1 MSDQTPTRASRPAD
15 DGRAS
20 RAALVAA
27 GRRRLLV
34 GGLVLGTV
42 AVAAVAGVGTAVG
55 AALEEI
61 ARRSGVETNGQVLAL
76 VEQARFWGKVSAGV
90 MVLTAIGVLAFIAA
104 RYETE
109 IDRLRGRMDAQE
121 AAGRERLDE
130 HRRAVVDGLVRL
142 ASSRDGDTGEHMQ
155 RVRGYVRALA
165 EHMRDRHPEVDAAF
179 VETLVETAPLH
190 DIGKVGIPDEILL
203 KPGPLTPEQRAEM
216 QKHVLHGLDALI
228 EVRRR
233 YGDDDYLQIACEV
246 AFAHH
251 ERYDGSGYPFG
262 LAGETIPLSARIVA
276 LADVYDALRNER
288 VYKEAIDHATARDTI
303 VRHAGTHF
311 DPGVVEAFRAV
322 EDRFAAIF
330 DEGAAAADG
339 RTAAADGTATTPGA
353 AERPAGEPP
362 VVETTG
368 SATAGL
374 AGERRG

>member
-1 MSDQTPTRASRPAD
+1 MTDQTPPIRASRPAAD
-15 DGRAS
+15 ARGS

-34 GGLVLGTV
+34 GGLILGAV
-42 AVAAVAGVGTAVG
+42 AVAAVAGVGIAVG

-61 ARRSGVETNGQVLAL
+61 ARRSGVEENGQVAAL
-76 VEQARFWGKVSAGV
+76 IDSARFWGKVSALA
-90 MVLTAIGVLAFIAA
+90 MVLTAIGVLAWIAA

-109 IDRLRGRMDAQE
+109 IDRLRTRMTAQE
-121 AAGRERLDE
+121 AAGRETRDE

-165 EHMRDRHPEVDAAF
+165 EHMREGHPDVDADF

-233 YGDDDYLQIACEV
+233 YGDDDYLRIACEI

-251 ERYDGSGYPFG
+251 ERYDGTGYPFG
-262 LAGETIPLSARIVA
+262 LSGETIPISARIVA

-288 VYKEAIDHATARDTI
+288 VYKEAMDHEAARDLI
-303 VRHAGTHF
+303 ASHAGTHF
-311 DPGVVEAFRAV
+311 DPGVVDAFLAV
-322 EDRFAAIF
+322 EDRFVAIF
-330 DEGAAAADG
+330 DQGITD
-339 RTAAADGTATTPGA
+339 RATG
-353 AERPAGEPP
+353 AERAPAERDAEPP
-362 VVETTG
+362 IVETSRTV
-368 SATAGL
+368 STNL
-374 AGERRG
+374 AGGRRD